1 MSPDYRE
8 LFDLLDQ
15 VEKLTVKEW
24 PAELPPET
32 APGFWETATR
42 MEFLH
47 RATLTEKIRLA
58 LSGCL
63 QSCASWSPIEVW
75 LYQRRMEWATQVALA
90 AAKDGASCRDTP
102 ERFLLDVMVERWSDQ
117 GALAFWEHATERSGR
132 PHPEC
137 DEDILKALLT

>member
-8 LFDLLDQ
+8 LFDLLDRI
-15 VEKLTVKEW
+15 EKLTVKEW

-32 APGFWETATR
+32 DPGFWEAATR

-75 LYQRRMEWATQVALA
+75 LYQRRVEWATQVALA
-90 AAKDGASCRDTP
+90 AAKAGASCRDTP
-102 ERFLLDVMVERWSDQ
+102 EKFLLDVMVDHWSDQ
-117 GALAFWEHATERSGR
+117 GAIAFWEHAIERSGK
-132 PHPEC
+132 PHPEL
-137 DEDILKALLT
+137 DEDIQRLFLS